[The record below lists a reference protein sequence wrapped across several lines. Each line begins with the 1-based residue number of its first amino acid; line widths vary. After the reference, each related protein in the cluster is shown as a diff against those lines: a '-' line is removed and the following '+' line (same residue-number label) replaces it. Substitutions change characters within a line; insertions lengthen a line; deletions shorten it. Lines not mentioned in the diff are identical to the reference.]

1 MRIRTISY
9 FIREA
14 LKSLYR
20 NSWMGLASMG
30 TVAVSL
36 IIVGLSLITVMNANY
51 LAARLESNVEIIA
64 FIKSDVSEDDA
75 RALKNEIQ
83 SIPGVSSVEF
93 RSKDQALV
101 EFRKELGEQQNM
113 INALGGENPLP
124 HLYKVTTISPGDVEG
139 VAKKLELF
147 PQMEKVDYGKGV
159 VEKLFSITRWV
170 RLVGLTVIVLLGL
183 AAVFLIATT
192 IRLTVFARRKE
203 IQIMKILGATNWF
216 IRWPFLVEGMVL
228 GFTGALI
235 AVLIV
240 DFSYLAVIDYVQK
253 DLNLNILGLQ
263 KDTRFLLLLGG
274 VMLGVGTFIGALGS
288 GISMRKFLKV

>member
-1 MRIRTISY
+1 MRIRTLGY

-36 IIVGLSLITVMNANY
+36 IIVGLSLITVMNTNY
-51 LAARLESNVEIIA
+51 LAARVESNVEIIA
-64 FIKSDVSEDDA
+64 FLKSDLSEDDA
-75 RALKNEIQ
+75 RALQEEIQ
-83 SIPGVSSVEF
+83 SIPGIAKVDFV
-93 RSKDQALV
+93 SKDQALIQ
-101 EFRKELGEQQNM
+101 FRKELGEQQSM

-124 HLYKVTTISPGDVEG
+124 HLYKITTISPEDVQG
-139 VAKKLELF
+139 VAKKLESF
-147 PQMEKVDYGKGV
+147 RQMEKVDYGKGV
-159 VEKLFSITRWV
+159 VEKLFSITKWI

-203 IQIMKILGATNWF
+203 IQIMKILGATDWF
-216 IRWPFLVEGMVL
+216 IRWPFLLEGMVL
-228 GFTGALI
+228 GFTGALL

-240 DFSYLAVIDYVQK
+240 DVTYVAVIDYIRK
-253 DLNLNILGLQ
+253 DLNLSILGLQ
-263 KDTRFLLLLGG
+263 TDPQFLLLLGG
-274 VMLGVGTFIGALGS
+274 VMLGVGTFIGAVGS
-288 GISMRKFLKV
+288 GISMRKFLRV